1 MIDFIRVSMPT
12 SFVTM
17 NMSIDS
23 IDAINSD
30 ESRDILPL
38 DSAFSAVLR
47 MLLKKRSKL
56 TKRLIGNIL
65 PLFET

>member
-1 MIDFIRVSMPT
+1 MIDLIRVGIPT
-12 SFVTM
+12 SLVTR

-23 IDAINSD
+23 IEAINSD

-47 MLLKKRSKL
+47 ILLKNRSKF

-65 PLFET
+65 PFFDT

>member
-1 MIDFIRVSMPT
+1 MIDFIRVGMPT
-12 SFVTM
+12 SLVTK

-23 IDAINSD
+23 IEAMNSE

-47 MLLKKRSKL
+47 MLLKNRSKF

-65 PLFET
+65 PFFDT

>member
-1 MIDFIRVSMPT
+1 MIDFIRVGIPT
-12 SFVTM
+12 SLVTR
-17 NMSIDS
+17 NMSIES
-23 IDAINSD
+23 IEAMNSD

-47 MLLKKRSKL
+47 ILLKNRSKF

-65 PLFET
+65 PLLET

>member
-47 MLLKKRSKL
+47 MLLKNRSKF

>member
-1 MIDFIRVSMPT
+1 MIEFDNVNMPT
-12 SFVTM
+12 SLVTK

-23 IDAINSD
+23 IEAINSD

-47 MLLKKRSKL
+47 ILLKNRSKF

-65 PLFET
+65 PFFDT